1 VASEIII
8 LLVLSAVEKLILSVE
23 VVYDVLTAIEKIAQV
38 TDLELEHELID
49 GYKLESTEGFS
60 VHLDHV
66 TCRIHDLEMEILS
79 NISFQINPN
88 EKVCIVTDSSVS
100 SNLLFH
106 LIVGLCETNQGSVS
120 INGLPLENLNKEFL
134 REQIGAVV
142 DQDLLI
148 FGSLIDNISFGRNHI
163 DLKKIEEEV
172 VDLELKPF
180 MQALPE
186 KYHSVLN
193 ADIQFIPRDIV
204 KKILIARAMIGDP
217 RLVLLEEPTAGL
229 TATQKNTILNRVLK
243 RENVTVIVA
252 STDHEVIKRFPRV
265 LEIIEGSVV
274 FDGSYETFK
283 TK

>member
-1 VASEIII
+1 
-8 LLVLSAVEKLILSVE
+8 VLSAVEKLILSVE

-38 TDLELEHELID
+38 TDLELEHELSD

-66 TCRIHDLEMEILS
+66 TCQIQDFEMEIIS
-79 NISFQINPN
+79 DISFQLNPN
-88 EKVCIVTDSSVS
+88 EKVCIVSDSSVS

-106 LIVGLCETNQGSVS
+106 LIVGLCETDHGNIS
-120 INGLPLENLNKEFL
+120 INRLPIENLNKEFL

-148 FGSLIDNISFGRNHI
+148 FGSLIDNISFGRDHI
-163 DLKKIEEEV
+163 DLKRIEEEV
-172 VDLELKPF
+172 VNLELKTF
-180 MQALPE
+180 IQALPE
-186 KYHSVLN
+186 KYLSVLN

-217 RLVLLEEPTAGL
+217 KLVLLEEPTAGL
-229 TATQKNTILNRVLK
+229 TAIQKNTILNRVLK
-243 RENVTVIVA
+243 RDNVTVIVA
-252 STDHEVIKRFPRV
+252 STDPEVMKRFPRV
-265 LEIIEGSVV
+265 IEIVEGAVV

>member
-1 VASEIII
+1 
-8 LLVLSAVEKLILSVE
+8 
-23 VVYDVLTAIEKIAQV
+23 
-38 TDLELEHELID
+38 
-49 GYKLESTEGFS
+49 
-60 VHLDHV
+60 
-66 TCRIHDLEMEILS
+66 
-79 NISFQINPN
+79 
-88 EKVCIVTDSSVS
+88 
-100 SNLLFH
+100 LFH
-106 LIVGLCETNQGSVS
+106 LIVGLCETDLGNVS
-120 INGLPLENLNKEFL
+120 LNGLPLENLNKEFL

-163 DLKKIEEEV
+163 DLKRIEEEV
-172 VDLELKPF
+172 VELELKTF

-193 ADIQFIPRDIV
+193 ADVQFIPRDIV

-229 TATQKNTILNRVLK
+229 TFGQKNAILNHILK
-243 RENVTVIVA
+243 KDNVTVIIA
-252 STDHEVIKRFPRV
+252 SSDVEVMKRFPRV
-265 LEIIEGSVV
+265 IEIVEGSVV

>member
-1 VASEIII
+1 MN
-8 LLVLSAVEKLILSVE
+8 L
-23 VVYDVLTAIEKIAQV
+23 
-38 TDLELEHELID
+38 
-49 GYKLESTEGFS
+49 
-60 VHLDHV
+60 
-66 TCRIHDLEMEILS
+66 LS
-79 NISFQINPN
+79 NISVKINHN
-88 EKVCIVTDSSVS
+88 EKVCIVSDSSVS

-106 LIVGLCETNQGSVS
+106 LIVGLCETDQGNVS
-120 INGLPLENLNKEFL
+120 LNGLPLVNLNKEFL

-148 FGSLIDNISFGRNHI
+148 FGTLIDNIAFGRNDI
-163 DLKKIEEEV
+163 DLKRIEEEV
-172 VDLELKPF
+172 VELELKTF
-180 MQALPE
+180 LQALPE

-229 TATQKNTILNRVLK
+229 TLVQKNVILNRVLK
-243 RENVTVIVA
+243 KDNVTVIIA
-252 STDHEVIKRFPRV
+252 SSDVDVMERFPR
-265 LEIIEGSVV
+265 IIEIVKGNVV